1 MSKTLTLKPRMSEKT
16 YATSLSNNTFVF
28 DVPKSANKLQIAAA
42 VSAQYS
48 VTVTDVR
55 TVLVKGKQAR
65 SIRLGKYRK
74 NVMGQRSDYK
84 KAYVTLKEGDSLPI
98 FAAVQEAEAAE
109 AKAEQKAAKKAPK
122 DKKGAK

>member
-1 MSKTLTLKPRMSEKT
+1 MSKTLALKPRMSEKS
-16 YATSLSNNTFVF
+16 YATSQSNNTFVF
-28 DVPKSANKLQIAAA
+28 DVPLSSNKLQIAAA
-42 VSAQYS
+42 VTDQYKVS
-48 VTVTDVR
+48 VDNVR
-55 TVLVKGKQAR
+55 TVLVKGKKAR

-109 AKAEQKAAKKAPK
+109 EKAVEKAAKKA
-122 DKKGAK
+122 KKETK